1 MRIEYDQ
8 NKNQRNIE
16 QRNLSFEEA
25 HHLDWETALI
35 WQDLR
40 FDYGEIRLNM
50 LALLNER
57 LHYLTFKPIKDGI
70 RVISFRKANARE
82 IKQYENRQS
91 R

>member
-1 MRIEYDQ
+1 MRIDYDP

-25 HHLDWETALI
+25 RHLDWETALI

-40 FDYGEIRLNM
+40 FDYGEVRLNM
-50 LALLNER
+50 LAFLNER
-57 LHYLTFKPIKDGI
+57 LHYLTFKPIEGGI

-82 IKQYENRQS
+82 IKQYENR
-91 R
+91 